1 MSRPRLLPLALAGM
15 AMLLVVKL
23 AALRE
28 PPGAPPAAP
37 GLALVSSAA
46 ANTPP
51 PRPAP
56 PPAATAA
63 ATGPEAPSPEAA
75 AERAILETLRA
86 RRTELD
92 AREAQLAQREML
104 AAAAERRMAARL
116 EELAALHARLEA
128 EARTRDERAEQGW
141 RQMVRLYEGMRPRDA
156 AGIFDDLEMTVLVQ
170 VVDRMREAKAAP
182 ILAAMRQERARLL
195 TTELARHRS
204 GGT

>member
-15 AMLLVVKL
+15 AALLVVKL
-23 AALRE
+23 AALRGPAGD
-28 PPGAPPAAP
+28 PP
-37 GLALVSSAA
+37 LAMVSSAA

-51 PRPAP
+51 APARPVP
-56 PPAATAA
+56 PSPTAA
-63 ATGPEAPSPEAA
+63 PEAPSPEAT

-86 RRTELD
+86 RRTEMD
-92 AREAQLAQREML
+92 AREALLAQREML
-104 AAAAERRMAARL
+104 AAAAERRLAARL
-116 EELAALHARLEA
+116 EELSTLHARLEA
-128 EARTRDERAEQGW
+128 ESRTRDERAEQGW

-156 AGIFDDLEMTVLVQ
+156 AGIFDELEMTVLVQ

>member
-15 AMLLVVKL
+15 AALLVVKL
-23 AALRE
+23 AALRGPVGG
-28 PPGAPPAAP
+28 PPGGPT
-37 GLALVSSAA
+37 LAMVSSAA

-51 PRPAP
+51 APARP
-56 PPAATAA
+56 PPPSPPTAA
-63 ATGPEAPSPEAA
+63 PEAPSPEAA

-86 RRTELD
+86 RRSEMD
-92 AREAQLAQREML
+92 AREALLAQREML
-104 AAAAERRMAARL
+104 AAAAERRLSARL
-116 EELAALHARLEA
+116 EELSALHARLEA
-128 EARTRDERAEQGW
+128 ESRTRDERAEQGW

-156 AGIFDDLEMTVLVQ
+156 AGIFDELEMTVLVQ

-195 TTELARHRS
+195 TTELARHRA